1 MKKLIQMRRGRV
13 STGERTEVKML
24 TTEEVIAARQLA
36 DKAGRL
42 CDRMA
47 VYVAQMEGMKNYSSS
62 ELIRCKND
70 EERALAEAS
79 LAKTTQAALDAHAQW
94 SAALEE
100 QSDLWS
106 KYCEL
111 CDKWQAGE

>member
-1 MKKLIQMRRGRV
+1 
-13 STGERTEVKML
+13 ML
-24 TTEEVIAARQLA
+24 TTEEVIAARRLA

-47 VYVAQMEGMKNYSSS
+47 VYVAQMEGMKNYCSS

-79 LAKTTQAALDAHAQW
+79 LAKATHAALDAHAQW
-94 SAALEE
+94 SAALED
-100 QSDLWS
+100 QGDLWA

-111 CDKWQAGE
+111 CDTLQAQVRASEESAE